1 MESSIA
7 AKVKS
12 RVSRMPLRSFI
23 SASVFGGPSGA
34 VDAAFSRLAH
44 DGKLL
49 RVRKGLYWKGPV
61 TRLGMVPP
69 APEAVAIKVGGKGS
83 GPAGVA
89 AVHRLGLTSQVPGY
103 PVIAVPGKTPSDVP
117 GVRFSERSWSRRE
130 LNLSEDEVAVIEV
143 LRDWPSAVEGTWAD
157 LLKTISLLNETS
169 LIRPEAIA
177 KDVERERHVGL
188 RERWAEV
195 SKVMEYS

>member
-1 MESSIA
+1 
-7 AKVKS
+7 
-12 RVSRMPLRSFI
+12 MPRRSFLSV
-23 SASVFGGPSGA
+23 SAFGAPSGA

-44 DGKLL
+44 EGQLI

-69 APEAVAIKVGGKGS
+69 APEEVAIKVGGKGS

-89 AVHRLGLTSQVPGY
+89 AVHRLGLTSQVPGH
-103 PVIAVPGKTPSDVP
+103 PIIAVPGKTPSDVP

-130 LNLSEDEVAVIEV
+130 LDLSEDEVAVIEV
-143 LRDWPSAVEGTWAD
+143 LRDWPRAVEGTWAD
-157 LLKTISLLNETS
+157 LLQTVSRLNECS

-177 KDVERERHVGL
+177 KYVERERHVGL
-188 RERWAEV
+188 RQRWAEV
-195 SKVMEYS
+195 SKVMEYA